1 MDVFLNNTQ
10 SHILSSKLLSA
21 QVKIAQIFHYFLH
34 NLIVLAMH
42 RSSHACLTAS
52 TQASLAIRKTRAVLS
67 HARRLAGLGLPAA

>member
-34 NLIVLAMH
+34 NLIVL
-42 RSSHACLTAS
+42 
-52 TQASLAIRKTRAVLS
+52 SLD
-67 HARRLAGLGLPAA
+67 